1 MTEIKEERK
10 KTREVKEE
18 KNEGRKAESNRK
30 CPQGCGDSGPGNNV
44 A

>member
-18 KNEGRKAESNRK
+18 KNEGRKAKSNGK
-30 CPQGCGDSGPGNNV
+30 CHQGCGDSGSGNNV